1 MSMSSKQKPGLYV
14 TRGKKILVKYEREV
28 GEKVA
33 EWKKP
38 LREDVCPPGC
48 SPVSKPPFKV
58 GFWVHITGV

>member
-1 MSMSSKQKPGLYV
+1 MRCCHEGLRACEGWW
-14 TRGKKILVKYEREV
+14 RGKREMEYEREV

-38 LREDVCPPGC
+38 LREGVCPPGC

>member
-1 MSMSSKQKPGLYV
+1 ME
-14 TRGKKILVKYEREV
+14 YEREV

-38 LREDVCPPGC
+38 LGEGVCPPGC